1 MKTEMDE
8 GKGKKVGSHIK
19 MSAKIF
25 GLSLFLDEIVT
36 LREPP
41 VRKEWE
47 TVGVPHLLVIGN
59 YKMGI
64 SLKKTAEGTNLTV
77 FIDYDLPSSFGGK
90 LLGLLFG
97 RMYAKWCVK
106 QMIGGVK
113 NEYA

>member
-1 MKTEMDE
+1 MKTDIDE
-8 GKGKKVGSHIK
+8 GQGKKIGSHIK
-19 MSAKIF
+19 MSGKIF

-41 VRKEWE
+41 TSKEWE
-47 TVGVPHLLVIGN
+47 TVGVPRLIVIGN

-64 SLKKTAEGTNLTV
+64 ALKKIDQGTNLTV
-77 FIDYDLPSSFGGK
+77 FIDYDLPRSFGVK
-90 LLGLLFG
+90 LLWLLFG
-97 RMYAKWCVK
+97 GVYAKWCVK